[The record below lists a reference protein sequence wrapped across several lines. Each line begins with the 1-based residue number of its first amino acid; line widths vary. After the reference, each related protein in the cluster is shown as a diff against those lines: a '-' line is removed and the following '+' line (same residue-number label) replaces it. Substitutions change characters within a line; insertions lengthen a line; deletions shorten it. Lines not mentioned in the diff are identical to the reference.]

1 MQNPTNFPSDTVPHP
16 SHSSQTIHT
25 ERELQRYE
33 TGYDAWLSYL
43 PLQTFPATAS
53 AEDWAACCRH
63 IHVAAEQQHPVIQ
76 TAAQEL
82 ARGISSMLGQTVQY
96 TSSEFNH
103 GPSHSHGQET
113 GIWLIPLHTIV
124 TPADAPNTYE
134 LPEWLT
140 FMYPQSYDDVQQCM
154 AQGEEG
160 YILRAWP
167 ASNNSTTN
175 NHMVYPHSTAALT
188 SDTSSGDR
196 HPTASESSSTSNT
209 TSNGSRLIILASS
222 PAGVLYGTFH
232 LLRHMGTGQPLD
244 QLTAISR
251 PANRLRMID
260 HWDNADGSIERG
272 YAGQSFLYENNA
284 FTRDWDRLHD
294 YARLLASAGFN
305 ALSINNVN
313 VHATETLFITDAFLP
328 DVAEIANI
336 LRKYAIRLYLSVNF
350 AAPMEAGGLS
360 TADPLDEAVRR
371 WWQEAAANVYRYVPD
386 FGGFLVKAD
395 SENRPGPFTYGRD
408 HADGANMLAAALEPH
423 GGQVIW
429 RCFVYNCKQDWRD
442 RTTDRA
448 RAAYDHFQPLDGK
461 FADNVMLQIKNGPLD
476 FQVREPVSPLFG
488 AMQQTHQ
495 LLEFQIT
502 QEYTGQ
508 QRHVCYLV
516 PQWKEIL
523 DFDTAVNDRFAP
535 VKQIASGSIWQREW
549 NGIAAVGN
557 VGADGNWTG
566 HLLAQAN
573 WYGLGRL
580 AWEPDTCAE
589 TIAREWAILVFGMDT
604 EVVET
609 ITTMLLDSL
618 SIYENYTSPLGIGW
632 MVNPNHHYGPNVD
645 GYEYSPWGTYH
656 YADHMGIGVDRT
668 IATGTGYTAQYAPVN
683 RDRYDSLES
692 CPDELLLFFHH
703 VPYTH
708 VLHSGKTVIQ
718 HIYDTHFEGAEQ
730 AAELIARWQTLEG
743 RMALGLYTQVAERLA
758 EQAEHA
764 KEWRDVIN
772 SYFYRKSGIA
782 DVQGRVIY

>member
-1 MQNPTNFPSDTVPHP
+1 MQNQTNSPSEPMPNPFQT
-16 SHSSQTIHT
+16 QTIHT
-25 ERELQRYE
+25 ERDLQRYG
-33 TGYDAWLSYL
+33 TGYDAWLSYI
-43 PLQTFPATAS
+43 PLQTFPATAD
-53 AEDWAACCRH
+53 AEAWAACCRH
-63 IHVAAEQQHPVIQ
+63 IHLAAEQQHPVIQ
-76 TAAQEL
+76 TAAHEL
-82 ARGISSMLGQTVQY
+82 ARGISSMLGQSVQS
-96 TSSEFNH
+96 TSIDTAHE
-103 GPSHSHGQET
+103 PSHSDGQDT

-124 TPADAPNTYE
+124 TPAATANTYD
-134 LPEWLT
+134 LPEWLAT
-140 FMYPQSYDDVQQCM
+140 MYPQAYDDVQQCM
-154 AQGEEG
+154 AQDNEG
-160 YILRAWP
+160 YMIRALP
-167 ASNNSTTN
+167 TGNANTTN
-175 NHMVYPHSTAALT
+175 SPIANPTPSTAVSTLNH
-188 SDTSSGDR
+188 SSK
-196 HPTASESSSTSNT
+196 TNESISTVNNTNAS
-209 TSNGSRLIILASS
+209 GARLIIFAHS
-222 PAGVLYGTFH
+222 PAGLLYGAFH
-232 LLRHMGTGQPLD
+232 LLRHLGTGQPID

-305 ALSINNVN
+305 AVAINNVN

-328 DVAEIANI
+328 DVAEVANI

-408 HADGANMLAAALEPH
+408 HADGANMLAAALEPYD
-423 GGQVIW
+423 GMVIW

-461 FADNVMLQIKNGPLD
+461 FAHNVMLQIKNGPLD

-488 AMQQTHQ
+488 AMEQTHQ

-508 QRHVCYLV
+508 QRHLCYLV

-523 DFDTAVNDRFAP
+523 DFDTGVNERFAP
-535 VKQIASGSIWQREW
+535 VKQIANGSIWQREW

-557 VGADGNWTG
+557 TGANGNWTG

-580 AWEPDTCAE
+580 AWEPDSSAE
-589 TIAREWAILVFGMDT
+589 EIAREWATMVFGLDAG
-604 EVVET
+604 VVDT

-656 YADHMGIGVDRT
+656 YADHQGIGVDRT
-668 IATGTGYTAQYAPVN
+668 IATGTGYTAQYAPAN

-718 HIYDTHFEGAEQ
+718 HIYDTHFQGAEQ
-730 AAELIARWQTLEG
+730 AAELLERWKTLEG
-743 RMALGLYTQVAERLA
+743 RMAPGLHTQVAERLA

-782 DVQGRVIY
+782 DVHDRVIY